1 VNGWVS
7 SETTVRYKREVKVLI
22 IALWLV
28 SYIVMIDTIARGIV
42 DFTVQNCLV
51 RLIGAQNLA
60 LYCIYFKIMYRFC
73 NQEIHICDW

>member
-1 VNGWVS
+1 
-7 SETTVRYKREVKVLI
+7 
-22 IALWLV
+22 
-28 SYIVMIDTIARGIV
+28 MIDTIARGIV